1 MLHQVGNKMRQ
12 QIHNFS
18 GELCK
23 GMGKVTS
30 RFVEEAVFGL
40 SASDS
45 VRLTA
50 TCHVLSEIR
59 KRVNWHK
66 RLSRNLADPALG
78 SRIEDNVLRLGA
90 DRISEK
96 TLLIVDLTD
105 LQKKYAH
112 KMQYLADVR
121 DASEKTISK
130 GYWMCDVV
138 GCDVGSNEITPL
150 VQELWSQNAPD
161 FISENNQVLSLVE
174 RARKATGHRGILVY
188 DRGGDRREF
197 LVPWTRDSSC
207 HYIIRQRGD
216 RNLLYRGNPQSG
228 LSLAESC
235 KTPYGTTVIKEKG
248 GKEQVFFIQ
257 FGFVP
262 VRLPEYP
269 DRALWLVVVKGFG
282 RKPLMLLTTEPMRRN
297 RKVIWW
303 IVETYITR
311 WRVEETIRFIKQS
324 YDIEDIRV
332 LTYDRLKNMSV
343 LVMAA
348 SFFAAV
354 WLGTTT
360 RLNILA
366 MHTMN
371 AAKRLF
377 GIPDFR
383 YYAVVDGI
391 KSIFRRIGKGP
402 LHPRGHESPPT
413 HLGRFGCNDLESIRV
428 IIEAHS

>member
-1 MLHQVGNKMRQ
+1 MLHQIGSKLRQ

-40 SASDS
+40 SASGS
-45 VRLTA
+45 VRLTEIGRSLEEDIPLHA
-50 TCHVLSEIR
+50 T
-59 KRVNWHK
+59 HK
-66 RLSRNLADPALG
+66 RLSRNLAESTLG
-78 SRIEDNVLRLGA
+78 SRIENNVLRLGA
-90 DRISEK
+90 GRISKK
-96 TLLIVDLTD
+96 TLLIVDPTD

-121 DASEKTISK
+121 DASEKTIGK

-138 GCDVGSNEITPL
+138 GCEVGSNEITPL

-161 FISENNQVLSLVE
+161 FISENKQVLSLVE
-174 RARKATGHRGILVY
+174 RVRKATGYQGVLVY

-197 LVPWTRDSSC
+197 LIPWTRDSSC

-235 KTPYGTTVIKEKG
+235 KTPYSTTVVKEKG
-248 GKEQVFFIQ
+248 GREQVFFIQ

-262 VRLPEYP
+262 VRLPEHP

-282 RKPLMLLTTEPMRRN
+282 RNPLMLLTTEPMRRN
-297 RKVIWW
+297 RKVLWW
-303 IVETYITR
+303 IVKAYITR

-332 LTYDRLKNMSV
+332 LTYDRLKNMAV
-343 LVMAA
+343 LVLAA
-348 SFFAAV
+348 SYFAAV
-354 WLGTTT
+354 WLGPTT

-391 KSIFRRIGKGP
+391 KAIFRRIGKGP
-402 LHPRGHESPPT
+402 LHPRGHERPPT
-413 HLGRFGCNDLESIRV
+413 PQLSLW
-428 IIEAHS
+428 AT